1 MAHIIAVTNQKGGV
15 GKTTTSVNLSSSLAL
30 KGKRVLLID
39 MDPQGNAGSG
49 LGVIPSVSDLTIY
62 HVLISK
68 VGLDEVA
75 HDTEVPGLKIIPS
88 NTQLTGAEV
97 ELVGTFSRETH
108 LKRALASFKSNFDYV
123 ILDCPPTIGL
133 LTVNALTASDGVL
146 IPLQSEYYA
155 LEGLS
160 HLLETIN
167 MVQASLN
174 ASLKV
179 DGILLTMMDP
189 RNNLCRQVE
198 KEARDHFGDLVYET
212 VIPRNVKL
220 SEAPSHAKPVALY
233 DPSSRGSK
241 AYLALAKEVILRYAC
256 GQDIVLEKS
265 HVATKG
271 RIVGPKRRKNKTK
284 HQEQNA

>member
-1 MAHIIAVTNQKGGV
+1 MTQIIAVTNQKGGV

-30 KGKRVLLID
+30 KGKKVLLID

-75 HDTEVPGLKIIPS
+75 HKTEIPGLKIIPS

-108 LKRALASFKSNFDYV
+108 LKRALASFKGAFDYV

-155 LEGLS
+155 LEGIS
-160 HLLETIN
+160 HLLETIS

-174 ASLKV
+174 SALKV

-233 DPSSRGSK
+233 DASSRGAK
-241 AYLALAKEVILRYAC
+241 AYMALAREVIQRSAC
-256 GQDIVLEKS
+256 GLDIELEKAQCKEKR
-265 HVATKG
+265 VELA
-271 RIVGPKRRKNKTK
+271 PKQRKSKTK
-284 HQEQNA
+284 QQEQNA